1 LKHGTTDEQRINY
14 AFRSCVSRNPNPD
27 EVMELKILLKKEKSY
42 LAEGWVNSSELG
54 TGKSEIPKGLPKNS
68 NPSELAAYTV
78 VSRVL
83 LNLDETIT
91 KE

>member
-1 LKHGTTDEQRINY
+1 MASFTIRV
-14 AFRSCVSRNPNPD
+14 VSRGGWPA
-27 EVMELKILLKKEKSY
+27 LLTLLERETKHI
-42 LAEGWVNSSELG
+42 AEGWVNRLELA
-54 TGKSEIPKGLPKNS
+54 TGKNEPPAHLPARAT
-68 NPSELAAYTV
+68 PSQLAAYTV